1 MDVDA
6 VADASTGDGGLLAL
20 AAPPG
25 QAASHTAPPAPLS
38 PADRLLST
46 ISNPDGQDELLL
58 LQLERIAF
66 PDASMCSDRTA
77 ALLVD
82 VLVAV
87 VPSIDAHE
95 LAAALPPN
103 T

>member
-66 PDASMCSDRTA
+66 PDASPSDRKVA
-77 ALLVD
+77 VLVD
-82 VLVAV
+82 ALV
-87 VPSIDAHE
+87 
-95 LAAALPPN
+95 